1 MAIKKKISRLIDFE
15 HVVIGDP
22 IYDLSKII
30 FNDLDFDTD
39 LELRNEF
46 FNGWKSVTGF
56 DIPEQH
62 LDLYLAIQGVGAV
75 QRVDKQS
82 LEHQA
87 MHEGFRNKGI
97 HILLRIIIGYD

>member
-1 MAIKKKISRLIDFE
+1 MTIKKKISGLIDFE

-30 FNDLDFDTD
+30 FNDLDFNTDSELRSEFFTGWQSVTD
-39 LELRNEF
+39 L
-46 FNGWKSVTGF
+46 

-62 LDLYLAIQGVGAV
+62 LYLYLAIQGVGAI
-75 QRVDKQS
+75 QWVDKQP

-87 MHEGFRNKGI
+87 MHESFRNKGI
-97 HILLRIIIGYD
+97 RILMRIYKVL